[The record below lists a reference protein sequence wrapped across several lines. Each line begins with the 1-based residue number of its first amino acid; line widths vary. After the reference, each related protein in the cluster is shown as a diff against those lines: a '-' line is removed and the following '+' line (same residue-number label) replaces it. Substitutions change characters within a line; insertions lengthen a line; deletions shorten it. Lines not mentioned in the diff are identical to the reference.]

1 MVPSHAYTYA
11 NLTAKLI
18 TVTEVTGMGLV
29 RRIIVVDGREEV
41 CIILKV
47 VIILYSPLTTQNI
60 L

>member
-1 MVPSHAYTYA
+1 
-11 NLTAKLI
+11 
-18 TVTEVTGMGLV
+18 MGLV

-41 CIILKV
+41 CIILRV